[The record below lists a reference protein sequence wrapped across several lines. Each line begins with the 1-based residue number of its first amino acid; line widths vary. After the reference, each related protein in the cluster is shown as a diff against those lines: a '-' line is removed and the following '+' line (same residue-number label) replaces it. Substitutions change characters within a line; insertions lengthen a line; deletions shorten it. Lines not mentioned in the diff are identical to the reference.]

1 MGSHTQPRTLPTLC
15 FLLICFFV
23 ARQLSSGGAKNV
35 FNTATQK
42 SKPLAQM
49 FPFFAHLV
57 QDDAQLVLAA
67 SSTTHLLNSQGPKHR
82 ATEKPYLE
90 SIPPSCI

>member
-1 MGSHTQPRTLPTLC
+1 MGSHTPPRTLPTLC

-67 SSTTHLLNSQGPKHR
+67 STSRGSHLLNSSTHKAPS
-82 ATEKPYLE
+82 TEY
-90 SIPPSCI
+90 